1 MSEIIAAFFT
11 TENLIA
17 LATLTGLEIVLG
29 IDNVIFL
36 AILVAKLP
44 AEQRPKARF
53 IGLSL
58 AMFARIGL
66 LLSITWVMTLTNPLF
81 GFFGHEISGKDL
93 ILILGGLFLIAK
105 STHEI
110 HHKLESAGLEEHHG
124 GGGGGKASWTSI
136 LIQIVLI
143 DIVFSLDSVITAVG
157 MVNPAAGAAAAGS
170 LELTADGQAKI
181 AVMVVAVILSI
192 IVMIAFAGKIGD
204 FVEKHPTIKI
214 LALSFLILIGV
225 MLMVEGFDGHVNK
238 GYIYFAMAFSLAV
251 EVINMKLRKK
261 ATPKVGGITGTPMP
275 EGHVIKDEPKA

>member
-1 MSEIIAAFFT
+1 MYDVLAALCT
-11 TENLIA
+11 SENLIA

-44 AEQRPKARF
+44 PEQRPKARL

-66 LLSITWVMTLTNPLF
+66 LLSITWVMSLTNTLF
-81 GFFGHEISGKDL
+81 TVFGQDISGKDL

-110 HHKLESAGLEEHHG
+110 HHKLESTGDDGHHSG
-124 GGGGGKASWTSI
+124 GGGGHASWGSI

-170 LELTADGQAKI
+170 LALNADGQAKLAVMII
-181 AVMVVAVILSI
+181 AVVLSI
-192 IVMIAFAGKIGD
+192 IVMIMFAGKIGD

-251 EVINMKLRKK
+251 EFINMKLRKK
-261 ATPKVGGITGTPMP
+261 AKPKVGGITGTPMP
-275 EGHVIKDEPKA
+275 EGHVLKGPKT

>member
-1 MSEIIAAFFT
+1 MSDVIAAFFT

-44 AEQRPKARF
+44 PEQRPKARF

-81 GFFGHEISGKDL
+81 TVFSQEISGKDL

-157 MVNPAAGAAAAGS
+157 MVNPTAGAAAGT

-181 AVMVVAVILSI
+181 AVMVVAVIISI
-192 IVMIAFAGKIGD
+192 IVMIVFAGKIGD

-214 LALSFLILIGV
+214 LALAFLILIGV
-225 MLMVEGFDGHVNK
+225 MLLVEGFDGHVNK
-238 GYIYFAMAFSLAV
+238 GYIYFAMAFSLAI
-251 EVINMKLRKK
+251 EFLNMTLRRKSTK
-261 ATPKVGGITGTPMP
+261 AKVGGITGTPNP
-275 EGHVIKDEPKA
+275 EGHVLKDEAT